1 MKITP
6 YFKEI
11 YLIADK
17 RIDGQL
23 WSTYQLIKPRNGSNV
38 ASIAE
43 YREAKAKFKL
53 NCEKIFE
60 KIRAEMAKGTPVEKI
75 KHIVNKLEDWTND

>member
-17 RIDGQL
+17 RIGGQL
-23 WSTYQLIKPRNGSNV
+23 WSTYQQIEPRDGSHV

-43 YREAKAKFKL
+43 YREAKVKFKL
-53 NCEKIFE
+53 TCEKIFE
-60 KIRAEMAKGTPVEKI
+60 RIRAEMAKGASEEKI
-75 KHIVNKLEDWTND
+75 KLIVNKLEKWTND